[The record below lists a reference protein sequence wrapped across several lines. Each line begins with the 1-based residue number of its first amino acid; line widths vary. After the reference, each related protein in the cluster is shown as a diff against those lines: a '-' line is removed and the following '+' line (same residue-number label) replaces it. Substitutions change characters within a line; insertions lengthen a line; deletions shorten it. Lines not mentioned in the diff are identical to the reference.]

1 MIEDGRVQSA
11 ESPALPTFFAL
22 RGYLRQHGG
31 ALHRKAQG
39 GGQALD
45 AALAPLGKSYAEIGL
60 YYSEAAHARQFS
72 EKYGAM
78 LMESFGV
85 LANVPQN
92 VRARERQLRQELGRA
107 SARGLVSIAAAPVD
121 ARQESENAA
130 RAYRDFV
137 DSARRQFP
145 RYGAIAFPRP
155 IAPAELPGARRNTSS
170 LYGDGGRGLLI
181 DDIEPE
187 DRGVRAFRY
196 FGAA

>member
-1 MIEDGRVQSA
+1 MDIYGSTVA
-11 ESPALPTFFAL
+11 
-22 RGYLRQHGG
+22 

-155 IAPAELPGARRNTSS
+155 IAPAELPGA
-170 LYGDGGRGLLI
+170 LDGKYIVSYMVTEVAVYSR
-181 DDIEPE
+181 
-187 DRGVRAFRY
+187 
-196 FGAA
+196 